1 MKKVI
6 IVDDEAPARSLI
18 KEFLQDYEE
27 LVLLQECNNGVD
39 AVKAINS
46 FKPDLVFLDIQMP
59 GLNGF
64 DVLKRLE
71 EMPQVIFSTAYDQYA
86 FEAFEVHAVDY
97 LLKPFKQERFDE
109 AIQKLMNNS
118 QSYLPEIQQL
128 VNTLHEQES
137 YLINILV
144 TVRNK
149 LINIPTNQIIHIK
162 AEGNYS
168 QLTTTTDTYLSSY
181 GITKLAQKLNPQQ
194 FIRVHRSTIINVSH
208 IKEVYSY
215 PASYE
220 VIMNNGDLVKVSR
233 TYLDSIRKLI
243 V

>member
-46 FKPDLVFLDIQMP
+46 FKPDLIFLDIQMP

-194 FIRVHRSTIINVSH
+194 FIRVHRSTIINVTH